1 MTNALLSASAA
12 NFNWLMSSFID
23 STSGVE
29 QGVVVSSDGI
39 LMAVANVERNAGDRL
54 AAIVTGVRSLSEGA
68 CQLLNTGTLRN
79 VIVEMRTAYLLVS
92 AIGGGSSL
100 GVVCLKTSDLGLV
113 GYEMALLVD
122 RVGAQ
127 LTPELVTELKRSF
140 G

>member
-1 MTNALLSASAA
+1 MMNATLSASAA
-12 NFNWLMSSFID
+12 NFNWLMSSFVDNTI
-23 STSGVE
+23 GVD
-29 QGVVVSSDGI
+29 QGVVVSSDGV
-39 LMAVANVERNAGDRL
+39 LMAVANLDRVASDRL

-68 CQLLNTGTLRN
+68 CQLLNTGSLRN
-79 VIVEMRTAYLLVS
+79 VIVEMRTAYLLVA

-100 GVVCLKTSDLGLV
+100 GIVCQKTADLGLV

-127 LTPELVTELKRSF
+127 LTPDLVTELKRSF

>member
-1 MTNALLSASAA
+1 MTNATLSASAA
-12 NFNWLMSSFID
+12 NFNWLMSSFVDNTI
-23 STSGVE
+23 GVD
-29 QGVVVSSDGI
+29 QSVVVSSDGM
-39 LMAVANVERNAGDRL
+39 LMAVANVERNASDRL

-68 CQLLNTGTLRN
+68 CQLLNTGSLHN

-100 GVVCLKTSDLGLV
+100 GVVCRKTADLGLV

-127 LTPELVTELKRSF
+127 LTPDLVTELKRSF